1 MDLRSFYQ
9 SIIIENS
16 KETKHKH
23 EVDPHTFQAEGYN
36 PSCGDD
42 IILSAL
48 VEEDKIKDIGFTGQ
62 GCAISQASANIM
74 IDLIKG
80 KTKEEAMATIDLFL
94 TLIRE
99 DSLSEEDKEKLE
111 AAIALEGVKDMPTRV
126 KCATL
131 AWHTIKLELEKL

>member
-9 SIIIENS
+9 SIILENS
-16 KETKHKH
+16 KATKHRH
-23 EVDPHTFQAEGYN
+23 DVDPHSFQAEGYN

-48 VEEDKIKDIGFTGQ
+48 VEDGILKDIGFKGQ

-80 KTKEEAMATIDLFL
+80 KSKEEALQTIDLFMS
-94 TLIRE
+94 LIK
-99 DSLSEEDKEKLE
+99 DDNLSEDEKEKLE

-131 AWHTIKLELEKL
+131 AWHTIKLELEKI

>member
-23 EVDPHTFQAEGYN
+23 VVDPHTFEAEGYN

-48 VEEDKIKDIGFTGQ
+48 VEDGKLKDIGFTGQ

-80 KTKEEAMATIDLFL
+80 KTKEEALSTIDLFL
-94 TLIRE
+94 TLIRD
-99 DSLSEEDKEKLE
+99 DSLSEEEKEKLE